1 MKTSSTPNNRPTT
14 HYMRRI
20 WQLARPYWWLVS
32 LAIVFSFVASSLQG
46 AIAWLVKPA
55 MDKVLLARN
64 YQYLALLPVGVI
76 ALIFLRSGA
85 AFVQSY
91 CMRVASLRLVR
102 DVRNLLY
109 HHLIRLPVGY
119 FQKETSGRIVS
130 RLVTDVSLI
139 ETSLGTIFQTTM
151 IEGAT
156 VITLAA
162 VALWR
167 RWDLALLSFIVL
179 PLVGYMARRL
189 GVRIHRRRHRAQE
202 KIADVTHRISEAI
215 QGLKVIKVFGQE
227 SQRERIFSQENKRF
241 YREMVR
247 LTRLKEGTRILA
259 DGLTGLGVAL
269 VLWYGGSLVVR
280 GVITSGDF
288 FSILTALFMVFTPVK
303 RLARSYTNIQEIRAA
318 IDRVDQLLYLPE
330 EKSGQHPIDSFRR
343 EIRFEKVSFA
353 YPGSSEP
360 VLKEVDLVIGQG
372 EVVAIVG
379 PSGAGKSTLVDLIP
393 RFFDPTSGR
402 ILIDGLDLRELD
414 LRDLRNLMAI
424 VSQDV
429 ILFNDTVAENIAFG
443 RPEASLEE
451 IIEAAKM
458 AYAHEFI
465 ENLPQGYQTLLGERG
480 LNLSG
485 GQRQRIAIARAILKN
500 PPILILDEATSA
512 LDAVSERL
520 VQKALEKMMI
530 GRTTIVVAHRLST
543 IKGADKIVV
552 LDQGQ
557 IIAQGRHEELFQK
570 NPTYRQLYSTF
581 LNEEE
586 RSQVI
591 PLKR

>member
-1 MKTSSTPNNRPTT
+1 M
-14 HYMRRI
+14 
-20 WQLARPYWWLVS
+20 AV
-32 LAIVFSFVASSLQG
+32 AVVFSFVASSLQG

-64 YQYLALLPVGVI
+64 YRYLALLPVGVV
-76 ALIFLRSGA
+76 ALIFLKSLA
-85 AFVQSY
+85 SFIQSY

-102 DVRNLLY
+102 DIRDQLY
-109 HHLIRLPVGY
+109 HHLIRLPLSY
-119 FQKETSGRIVS
+119 FERETSGRVVS

-139 ETSLGTIFQTTM
+139 ETSLGTIFQRTM

-156 VITLAA
+156 VITLAG
-162 VALWR
+162 VAIWR
-167 RWDLALLSFIVL
+167 RWDLAILSFVVL

-189 GVRIHRRRHRAQE
+189 GVSIHRRRHRAQE

-215 QGLKVIKVFGQE
+215 QGLKIIKVFGQE
-227 SQRERIFSQENKRF
+227 AARQAVFAQENKRF

-247 LTRLKEGTRILA
+247 LTRLKEGTRVLA
-259 DGLTGLGVAL
+259 DGLTGLGIAL
-269 VLWYGGSLVVR
+269 VLWYGGHLVVS

-288 FSILTALFMVFTPVK
+288 FSVLTALFMVFTPVK

-318 IDRVDQLLYLPE
+318 IDRVDHLLSLSE
-330 EKSGQHPIDSFRR
+330 EQSGQQKIKTFQKEICFEAVSFR
-343 EIRFEKVSFA
+343 
-353 YPGSSEP
+353 YPGSE
-360 VLKEVDLVIGQG
+360 DLVLEDINLTIGCG
-372 EVVAIVG
+372 ELVAIVG

-393 RFFDPTSGR
+393 RFYDPVAGR
-402 ILIDGLDLRELD
+402 VLLDGHD
-414 LRDLRNLMAI
+414 LRDLDLASLRRLIGI
-424 VSQDV
+424 VSQEV

-443 RPEASLEE
+443 RPEATLEE
-451 IIEAAKM
+451 IIQAAKM

-465 ENLPQGYQTLLGERG
+465 EQLPQGYQTLLGERG

-520 VQKALEKMMI
+520 VQKALEKIMI
-530 GRTTIVVAHRLST
+530 GRTTIVIAHRLST

-552 LDQGQ
+552 MDHGR
-557 IIAQGRHEELFQK
+557 IIAQGNHEELYQK
-570 NPTYRQLYSTF
+570 NTTYRHLYTTF
-581 LNEEE
+581 LNEEKIP
-586 RSQVI
+586 RGRII
-591 PLKR
+591 PLNR